1 MIGKVFSFIG
11 GLFTS
16 DKASDTIID
25 IVRDKAGVN
34 DLNGKDKV
42 NAILDYLDKTIHQS
56 ETRRFLA
63 IATMLGIVLFT
74 STWLLIFA
82 LESIYVFIST
92 DTSSHSLAVTTANTA
107 KIAVQPLTQF
117 RNGIIVMLDD
127 VLKIPFTTVFG
138 FYFGSQFINTVRK
151 GK

>member
-1 MIGKVFSFIG
+1 MIGKVISFVG
-11 GLFTS
+11 NLFTS

-25 IVRDKAGVN
+25 IVRDKSGVN

-42 NAILDYLDKTIHQS
+42 NAILDYIDKTKHQS

-63 IATMLGIVLFT
+63 IATMFGIIAFT
-74 STWLLIFA
+74 SLWSLVFLT
-82 LESIYVFIST
+82 ESFYIFIST
-92 DTSSHSLAVTTANTA
+92 DTSTHSLAVSTANTA

-117 RNGIIVMLDD
+117 RNGIIVLLND
-127 VLKIPFTTVFG
+127 VLKIPFTTVFA
-138 FYFGSQFINTVRK
+138 FYFGSQFFNSVKK